1 MPTQTFPLSGSIN
14 LHVRIGHGELAVA
27 AVDGC
32 TEASVMLRARGKN
45 TAILDRITV
54 GMNGR
59 TLEVLTPREGGLI
72 DFLGG
77 WKHDNAAVEAE
88 ITVPTGTAV
97 KLTTFTADITV
108 TGRTGGADV
117 ATGTGAIVLDEVDGD
132 ARLRFG
138 SSASRVQRVTGS
150 ATVRSGSGD
159 AVFGEVLGDLEA
171 GFGSGDLR
179 ADAVHGSSRLRAGS
193 GNLRLDAVHGDVDF
207 TCGSG
212 EMSLGLPAG
221 ISAQLDVRTGSGQVR
236 SDLPIDEQ
244 RTGTGRAITVRAR
257 TGSGDVRLFRAA
269 SPAGVA

>member
-1 MPTQTFPLSGSIN
+1 MTQQTFPLSGPIN
-14 LHVRIGHGELAVA
+14 LHVRLGQGKLTVTT
-27 AVDGC
+27 VDDA
-32 TEASVMLRARGKN
+32 TEASVTLTALGKN
-45 TAILDRITV
+45 TDILDRITV

-77 WKHDNAAVEAE
+77 WKRDAASVDAE
-88 ITVPTGTAV
+88 ITVPSGTAV

-108 TGRTGGADV
+108 VGRTGGADL
-117 ATGTGAIVLDEVDGD
+117 ATGTGAIVVGEVDGD
-132 ARLRFG
+132 LRLRFG
-138 SSASRVQRVTGS
+138 SASSRVQRVTGS

-159 AVFGEVLGDLEA
+159 AIFGEVLGDLEA

-179 ADAVHGSSRLRAGS
+179 ADVVRGSSRLRAGS
-193 GNLRLDAVHGDVDF
+193 GDLRVDAVYGDVDF

-221 ISAQLDVRTGSGQVR
+221 VSARLDVRTGSGQVR
-236 SDLPIDEQ
+236 SDLPIDDD
-244 RTGTGRAITVRAR
+244 RSGTGPAITIRAR

-269 SPAGVA
+269 AVA